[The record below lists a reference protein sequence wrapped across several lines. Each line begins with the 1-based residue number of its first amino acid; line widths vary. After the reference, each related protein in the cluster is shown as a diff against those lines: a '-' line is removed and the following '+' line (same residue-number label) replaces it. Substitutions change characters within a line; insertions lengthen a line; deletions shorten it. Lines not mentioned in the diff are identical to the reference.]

1 MTDLDRQLLE
11 AIKTNPGQKAK
22 DIAAQLGVDRNL
34 VNSALHGSLRG
45 KVQQDKSYRWY
56 PKDAAGVQARED
68 QKQRQLNTPLARL
81 CRYYL
86 DCLSH
91 DDLDGVSEFA
101 TSNYGDPNYIE
112 LETLPMF
119 AKDGEDPF
127 DSEAG
132 RRLLGRIRRDRNRQ
146 TVFLGYPVRLN
157 SIRSR
162 KGWEGFKVEP
172 LLLFPF
178 QEADTRHGNPTLTD
192 DLPTI
197 NFQALRAL
205 SNAGDTSLM
214 EEAIQLAEELGLG
227 NAAGEQPD
235 LDELLVRLCEI
246 RSDWDWQEEIDPY
259 ALSSGTP
266 LSGVNQQG
274 IFNRGILIAAE
285 RSPYTKGLE
294 SELGSL
300 QSVEEGKY
308 HATALGAWLNR
319 ETIDSP
325 PADQQPLL
333 EVLALNSEQRQAVR
347 QALFNP
353 LTVITGPPGTGK
365 SQVVTSIL
373 VNAARQGKT
382 VLFASKNNKAVD
394 VVETRVNALGPRP
407 VLLRLGANQYQSRLA
422 EYLVSLLGATAT
434 ADDHARYIEYEAIHA
449 QLRQRSASL
458 DAELEAM
465 VALRNEVDRLEQ
477 QVEQI
482 RQKIGEEVFRCLK
495 TIHRQELTRA
505 AGLFQAAVDQAN
517 KVKQPFMTRLVWPF
531 VRKARFGRL
540 AEAGKSFQKI
550 SQQIG
555 LSIPGVQ
562 PDSSLT
568 VGDWIQYASRL
579 AGRVSQVTA
588 AVQYFGKLE
597 ALTEARS
604 LEELSR
610 QWKKLTEDLA
620 ENSELLWQTWL
631 RLQPSRMGPEQR
643 KLLGDYS
650 ALLQMIVS
658 ANDQNRQLGR
668 DIFRRYYQL
677 FPQITSILSCWA
689 VTSLSARGRVPFDP
703 NFFDVLVIDEAS
715 QCDIASALPLLYRAR
730 RVVVIG
736 DPMQLRHISRLSKQQ
751 DQQLLSKHGLVDDYP
766 GWAYSVRSLFDLASS
781 LCRSEDI
788 VALRDHHRSHADII
802 EFSNDTFYEGRLRIA
817 TNYDRL
823 RRPRLDEPAVRWVD
837 VQGTTVR
844 PGSGGAVNEA
854 EAQAVVKEIERL
866 ISQGYRGSIGVVSPF
881 RAQANRIRDLVHG
894 HDSLAARIADADFL
908 ADTVHKFQGDERD
921 VMIFSPVVSSGVSDG
936 ALGFLR
942 SNPNLF
948 NVAISRARAALIVVG
963 NKGAALNCNVD
974 YLARFAAYSEQV
986 GKRDEPVATATAT
999 DLGPEYPAVSNPERV
1014 SEWEH
1019 FFYRALY
1026 RVGVRPVPQ
1035 YPVEKYVLDF
1045 ALLDGKRRLAVEID
1059 GERYHRNWD
1068 GELCRRD
1075 QIRNHR
1081 LMELGWDVMR
1091 FWVYQVRDDLD
1102 RCVDRVQE
1110 WAQGRAAGVQLRPGR
1125 ITTART

>member
-1 MTDLDRQLLE
+1 
-11 AIKTNPGQKAK
+11 
-22 DIAAQLGVDRNL
+22 LG
-34 VNSALHGSLRG
+34 
-45 KVQQDKSYRWY
+45 
-56 PKDAAGVQARED
+56 
-68 QKQRQLNTPLARL
+68 
-81 CRYYL
+81 
-86 DCLSH
+86 
-91 DDLDGVSEFA
+91 GVSEFA
-101 TSNYGDPNYIE
+101 ASKYDDPNYVE
-112 LETLPMF
+112 LQALPMF
-119 AKDGEDPF
+119 DEDAGDPF
-127 DSEAG
+127 DTEAG
-132 RRLLGRIRRDRNRQ
+132 RKLLGRIRRDRNRQ
-146 TVFLGYPVRLN
+146 TIFLGYPVRLN
-157 SIRSR
+157 LLRSR
-162 KGWEGFKVEP
+162 KGWEGFMVEP
-172 LLLFPF
+172 LLLFAC
-178 QEADTRHGNPTLTD
+178 QETDTRHGNPTLTD
-192 DLPTI
+192 DLPQI
-197 NFQALRAL
+197 NFRALRAL
-205 SNAGDTSLM
+205 SNAGETSLM

-235 LDELLVRLCEI
+235 LDELLARLREI

-266 LSGVNQQG
+266 LSGLNQQG

-294 SELGSL
+294 SELGML

-308 HATALGAWLNR
+308 QATALGAWLKSQ
-319 ETIDSP
+319 TIHSP

-333 EVLALNSEQRQAVR
+333 EVLPLNSEQRQAVR
-347 QALFNP
+347 QALSNP

-365 SQVVTSIL
+365 SQVVMSIL

-422 EYLVSLLGATAT
+422 EYLASLLAASAT
-434 ADDHARYIEYEAIHA
+434 ADDHERYRENEAIHA
-449 QLRQRSASL
+449 GLQQRS
-458 DAELEAM
+458 DALGADLQTL
-465 VALRNEVDRLEQ
+465 VDLRNALDRLEQ
-477 QVEQI
+477 QVEPI
-482 RQKIGEEVFRCLK
+482 RQEIGEEAFRRLRGVA
-495 TIHRQELTRA
+495 RQDLTRA
-505 AGLFQAAVDQAN
+505 AGVFLAAVDQAN
-517 KVKQPFMTRLVWPF
+517 GATQRLFARLAWRF
-531 VRKARFGRL
+531 VCKARFGRL
-540 AEAGKSFQKI
+540 AKAGRSFQEI

-555 LSIPGVQ
+555 LSIPEVH
-562 PDSSLT
+562 PDSPLT
-568 VGDWIQYASRL
+568 VGEWIQYGTRVAQ
-579 AGRVSQVTA
+579 RVSQVTA
-588 AVQYFGKLE
+588 ALQYFETLA
-597 ALTEARS
+597 ALTAARS

-610 QWKKLTEDLA
+610 QWKKLTEDLS

-631 RLQPSRMGPEQR
+631 RLQPSRLGPEQR

-658 ANDQNRQLGR
+658 ANDQSRQLGR
-668 DIFRRYYQL
+668 DVFRRYYQL

-736 DPMQLRHISRLSKQQ
+736 DPMQLRHISTLSKQQ
-751 DQQLLSKHGLVDDYP
+751 DQQLLSKHSLLDDHP
-766 GWAYSVRSLFDLASS
+766 GWAYSARSLFDLASS

-802 EFSNDTFYEGRLRIA
+802 QFSNDAFYEGRLRVA

-837 VQGTTVR
+837 VQGKTVR

-881 RAQANRIRDLVHG
+881 RAQVNRVRDLVYG
-894 HDSLAARIADADFL
+894 HDSLAARIAHADFL

-936 ALGFLR
+936 PLGFLR

-948 NVAISRARAALIVVG
+948 NVAITRARAALIVVG
-963 NKGAALNCNVD
+963 DKGAALNCNVD
-974 YLARFAAYSEQV
+974 YLARFAAYSGQV
-986 GKRDEPVATATAT
+986 GNRDQPVATATAI
-999 DLGPEYPAVSNPERV
+999 DLGPGYPAVPNPERV

-1019 FFYRALY
+1019 LFYRALY
-1026 RVGVRPVPQ
+1026 RAGVRPVPQ
-1035 YPVEKYVLDF
+1035 YSVEKYVLDF
-1045 ALLDGKRRLAVEID
+1045 AVLDGERRLNIEID

-1075 QIRNHR
+1075 QIRNQR
-1081 LMELGWDVMR
+1081 LMELGWDVVR
-1091 FWVYQVRDDLD
+1091 FWVYQIRDDLAH
-1102 RCVDRVQE
+1102 CVARVQE
-1110 WAQGRAAGVQLRPGR
+1110 WTGRQETKAQAEPG
-1125 ITTART
+1125 A